1 MPGMSVAFV
10 QEKRLRTVQSR
21 KEEVEEKEMKSVL
34 RSAKPYW
41 IYLILTGK
49 KTVEV
54 GKDFPKSGD
63 WNRVVEMYCSKDK
76 RSFNRIPEKDRE
88 LVSKYLGKVACR
100 FECDKIDTFTPTE
113 HGICINRFY
122 SLYESCLSAKEM
134 REYANGNTL
143 YGWHISDLKI
153 YDKPKPIMQFYKPC
167 PIKLGFKNC
176 PGCEFYSTDTG
187 CCMNNVTR
195 PPQSWCY
202 VEE

>member
-1 MPGMSVAFV
+1 
-10 QEKRLRTVQSR
+10 
-21 KEEVEEKEMKSVL
+21 MKSVL

-122 SLYESCLSAKEM
+122 SLYESCLSVKEM
-134 REYANGNTL
+134 IEYANGKQI

-153 YDKPKPIMQFYKPC
+153 YDKPKELGEFRPWCEKSRKTDDNLEICCNCKNAFFDEDGAFY
-167 PIKLGFKNC
+167 
-176 PGCEFYSTDTG
+176 GCG
-187 CCMNNVTR
+187 LTR
-195 PPQSWCY
+195 PPQSWFY